1 MRTPPETAGLHH
13 LLADAARSTPDAPAV
28 HLGAETWSYDELDRM
43 AEQYAAALAATGVT
57 AGDPVLVWAAK
68 SADLIALTQAALRL
82 GAVYSPLAP
91 ANPPSRVAR
100 IAATLRPAS
109 IVTDEA
115 GARAAAA
122 SGWPAAA
129 PPLVTFDALRARGAA
144 RPAPPWHPVRPGDPA
159 YVLYTSGSTG
169 EPKGVCLSHHN
180 ALTFVR
186 WAVAETGLCAAD
198 RLANHAPF
206 NFDLSVFDLYGAF
219 HAGAAVDL
227 VPDDLAHAP
236 SALVDFLFERKIT
249 VWYSVP
255 SALLLMMRL
264 GGLLDAGAPPA
275 LRVCVFAGEP
285 FPTGSALRLRA
296 AWPGVRLFNWYGPTE
311 TNVCAGY
318 ELTEADDRRSGPL
331 PIGKPVAGDL
341 IRLDRTAADGTGEI
355 VVDGPTV
362 MLGYWGQDRLPPGGY
377 RTGDLGRY
385 DADGNLEYLG
395 RKDTMAKVRGHRV
408 EPGEIEAVLSTHP
421 GIADVA
427 VVVIGTGLEA
437 RLHAVVVP
445 TGSEPP
451 GLLAL
456 KAHCAA
462 SLPTY
467 MVVDSVSAADSLPRT
482 ANGKTDRPRLLATLT
497 PPQQKESP

>member
-1 MRTPPETAGLHH
+1 MRTSPEPAGLHH
-13 LLADAARSTPDAPAV
+13 LLADAARATPDAPAV
-28 HLGAETWSYDELDRM
+28 HLGDATWSYAELDRM
-43 AEQYAAALAATGVT
+43 AERYAAALAAVGVT
-57 AGDPVLVWAAK
+57 AGDPVLIWAEK
-68 SADLIALTQAALRL
+68 SADVIALTQAALRL

-91 ANPPSRVAR
+91 ANPPARVAR
-100 IAATLRPAS
+100 IAATLRPTHV
-109 IVTDEA
+109 VTDQA

-122 SGWPAAA
+122 AGWPTAA
-129 PPLVTFDALRARGAA
+129 PPLITFDALRERAAA
-144 RPAPPWHPVRPGDPA
+144 RPAPPWHPAGPDDPA

-169 EPKGVCLSHHN
+169 DPKGVCLSHRN
-180 ALTFVR
+180 ALAFLR
-186 WAVAETGLCAAD
+186 WAVAETGLRAGD

-219 HAGAAVDL
+219 RAGASVDL
-227 VPDDLAHAP
+227 IPDDLAHAP
-236 SALVDFLFERKIT
+236 SALVDFLFERRIT

-264 GGLLDAGAPPA
+264 GGLLDAGVPPA

-285 FPTGSALRLRA
+285 FPTGGALRLRA

-318 ELTEADDRRSGPL
+318 ELTGADDGRSEPL
-331 PIGKPVAGDL
+331 PIGKPAAGDL
-341 IRLDRTAADGTGEI
+341 IRLDGTTADGTGEI

-385 DADGNLEYLG
+385 DADGNLVYLG
-395 RKDTMAKVRGHRV
+395 RKDAMVKVRGHRV
-408 EPGEIEAVLSTHP
+408 EPSEIEAVLSTHP

-427 VVVIGTGLEA
+427 VAVTGTGVEA

-445 TGSEPP
+445 AGPQPP

-467 MVVDSVSAADSLPRT
+467 MVVDSVSAAESLPRT
-482 ANGKTDRPRLLATLT
+482 ANGKTDRSRLLATLT
-497 PPQQKESP
+497 PAQQKEKP